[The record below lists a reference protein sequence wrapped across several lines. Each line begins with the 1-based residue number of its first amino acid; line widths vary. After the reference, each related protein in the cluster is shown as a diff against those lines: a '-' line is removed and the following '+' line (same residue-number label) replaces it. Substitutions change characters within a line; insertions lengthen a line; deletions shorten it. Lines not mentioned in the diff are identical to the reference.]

1 MTPTQHTYLTA
12 RAAYD
17 TASAAC
23 ESECPEYPG
32 EDASA
37 EALDA
42 YEAACEAAERRYG
55 VRTLRAAL
63 EAAERILVADVLD
76 RSRAHLPAA
85 EYATLASLTP
95 ARSVAKWRRL
105 VDLCARSPERIAL

>member
-1 MTPTQHTYLTA
+1 MTPAQHTYLTA

-32 EDASA
+32 EGATPD
-37 EALDA
+37 ALDA
-42 YEAACEAAERRYG
+42 YEAACEVAERRYG
-55 VRTLRAAL
+55 VRVFRAAL
-63 EAAERILVADVLD
+63 ATAERLMVADTLD
-76 RSRAHLPAA
+76 RSRGHLPAA
-85 EYATLASLTP
+85 EHATLAALTP

-105 VDLCARSPERIAL
+105 VDLCARAPGSL